1 MPSARTMS
9 LTAEMVSLCFR
20 EEPDLGFD
28 ERWTRMTDD
37 DYRALAVKLNEQ
49 SGGGPIWVFAYGS
62 LIWKPEFDAVASERA
77 TAFGWH
83 RAFTLEIDSWRGSKA
98 QPGLMMALQR
108 GGRCD
113 GVVYRLADGDRLAQ
127 IERMLRREVSEVEG
141 SRAVRWMPVRSQSGQ
156 VEKALSFWVGTTHR
170 NVARPHPLED
180 VARILARA
188 CGHVG
193 SGAEYL
199 FNTVAHLEE
208 FGIHDRNLWRLQQ
221 LVAAEIATI
230 HGLSGADPLDGT
242 ATKITE
248 EIS

>member
-1 MPSARTMS
+1 MPAARTMS
-9 LTAEMVSLCFR
+9 LTPAMVALCFR

-28 ERWTRMTDD
+28 ERWTPMTDD
-37 DYRALAVKLNEQ
+37 DFRALAVRLDAQ

-62 LIWKPEFDAVASERA
+62 LIWKPEFDAVESERA

-83 RAFTLEIDSWRGSKA
+83 RAFTLEIDSWRGSRS

-113 GVVYRLADGDRLAQ
+113 GVAYRLADGDRLAQ

-141 SRAVRWMPVRSQSGQ
+141 ASAVRWMSVRSESGR
-156 VEKALSFWVGTTHR
+156 VTRALSFWVGTTPR
-170 NVARPHPLED
+170 NVATPHPLED

-188 CGHVG
+188 CGHIG

-199 FNTVAHLEE
+199 YNTVAHLEE

-221 LVAAEIATI
+221 LVADEIRTI
-230 HGLSGADPLDGT
+230 HGLNAPVVR
-242 ATKITE
+242 
-248 EIS
+248 